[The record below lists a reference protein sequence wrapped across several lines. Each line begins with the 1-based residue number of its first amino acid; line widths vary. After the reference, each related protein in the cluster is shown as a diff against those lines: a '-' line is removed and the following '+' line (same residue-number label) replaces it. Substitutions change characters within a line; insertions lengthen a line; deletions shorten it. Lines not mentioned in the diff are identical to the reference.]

1 MLPLLRPVSHEAPT
15 AISPR
20 ECRQLMLRRVM
31 SELPQLLP
39 IEGDI
44 PFALVP
50 GSEMTGPL
58 PSSSEESV
66 SRDASPERV
75 KDRERESNPSLS
87 LGSVPDE
94 SLQLPAWL
102 EDSPGQARGATSQR
116 LPDGPR
122 SEGLQRW

>member
-1 MLPLLRPVSHEAPT
+1 
-15 AISPR
+15 
-20 ECRQLMLRRVM
+20 
-31 SELPQLLP
+31 
-39 IEGDI
+39 
-44 PFALVP
+44 
-50 GSEMTGPL
+50 MTGPL

-102 EDSPGQARGATSQR
+102 EDSPGQETSSGGFSDIS
-116 LPDGPR
+116 P
-122 SEGLQRW
+122 